1 MTLADLKRIEGGLGI
16 KVPKDYRELMLSRA
30 AELKAAGLDGILYLD
45 ADTIIITNLIQRKP
59 DSGTGYAFPHWW
71 KKFFLIG
78 TDGAG
83 DYYCLRL
90 DRNRKVWMIGS
101 DCGDKPIEMH
111 GSLARFVEQELASN
125 WPDKA

>member
-16 KVPKDYRELMLSRA
+16 KVPKDYRELMLSRTA
-30 AELKAAGLDGILYLD
+30 DLKAAGLGGILYLNAD
-45 ADTIIITNLIQRKP
+45 AIIITNLIERQR
-59 DSGTGYAFPHWW
+59 DAGTGYAFPNWW

-78 TDGAG
+78 TNGAG

-101 DCGDKPIEMH
+101 DCGDKPLEIH
-111 GSLARFVEQELASN
+111 GSLAEFVEEELASN
-125 WPDKA
+125 RADEG